1 MNTAAKDLRKNYSKK
16 ICEKLVLL
24 MKTTIRA
31 LANHFKALLVT
42 SLVPSVSTFK
52 LKLYP
57 PGGFRG

>member
-31 LANHFKALLVT
+31 LANHFKARAQFILLG
-42 SLVPSVSTFK
+42 PAVSA
-52 LKLYP
+52 LKLY
-57 PGGFRG
+57 

>member
-31 LANHFKALLVT
+31 LANHFKACAVQIAI
-42 SLVPSVSTFK
+42 VSF
-52 LKLYP
+52 L
-57 PGGFRG
+57 F